1 MMKKYTVLFL
11 VILMP
16 LFLLGS
22 ARRNPPIRMKNGFYF
37 TCPSL
42 SITSMKNNAAYGL
55 GISAGWI
62 FNRSF
67 SLGVGSNLFLTNIKP
82 DPPDTNN
89 YGLGYFG
96 LTAEYLFTSKDW
108 FHVALSTLVGGG
120 IFGPWQ
126 SYTCYH
132 DGYSSGR
139 IITSAEAD
147 GFYLIE
153 PRIDLLMDIS
163 WLVRIGAGV
172 SYRFLS
178 GIEKYGFCSA
188 DLNGFSLNLIFQLG
202 LF

>member
-1 MMKKYTVLFL
+1 MKKSTLLFL
-11 VILMP
+11 MVLHP
-16 LFLLGS
+16 LSLYG
-22 ARRNPPIRMKNGFYF
+22 ANRRNPPVFMKNGFYF

-42 SITSMKNNAAYGL
+42 SLTSMKNNVVCGL

-67 SLGVGSNLFLTNIKP
+67 SLGFGSNLFLTNIKP
-82 DPPDTNN
+82 DPPDINN

-96 LTAEYLFTSKDW
+96 LTAEYLFISKDW
-108 FHVALSTLVGGG
+108 FNVALSALAGGG

-126 SYTCYH
+126 SYTCYY

-139 IITSAEAD
+139 ILTSAEAD
-147 GFYLIE
+147 GFFLIE
-153 PRIDLLMDIS
+153 PRIDLLMDVS
-163 WLVRIGAGV
+163 WLIRVGAGV
-172 SYRFLS
+172 SYRFIS